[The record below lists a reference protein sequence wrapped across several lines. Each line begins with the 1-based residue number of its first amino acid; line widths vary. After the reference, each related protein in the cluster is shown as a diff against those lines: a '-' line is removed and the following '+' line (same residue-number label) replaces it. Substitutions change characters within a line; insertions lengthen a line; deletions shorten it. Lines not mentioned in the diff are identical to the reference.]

1 LAALSAVALLG
12 RSIEEAAAALGKFT
26 GTSRRFEIRGEQNGI
41 LVIDDYA
48 HHPTEIRATL
58 AAARARYPGR
68 RIIAV
73 WQPHTYSR
81 TRALFEDFV
90 NAFGD
95 ADETIVT
102 EVYAAREARQEF
114 SAEELVRAMN
124 RPSAHFIPSL
134 EGTTEFLLQHLRA
147 DDVLLVLSAGDAE
160 QISANVVSGLKK

>member
-1 LAALSAVALLG
+1 VLALLG
-12 RSIEEAAAALGKFT
+12 QSIADGAAALGKFT
-26 GTSRRFEIRGEQNGI
+26 GTSRRFEIRGEQNGV

-58 AAARARYPGR
+58 AAARSRYPGR

-81 TRALFEDFV
+81 TQALLAEFA

-114 SAEELVRAMN
+114 SAEEVVRRMAPAAV
-124 RPSAHFIPSL
+124 RFIPTL
-134 EGTTEFLLQHLRA
+134 QGATEYLVQNTRPN
-147 DDVLLVLSAGDAE
+147 DVLLVLSAGDAE
-160 QISANVVSGLKK
+160 QISAGVLAGMRK